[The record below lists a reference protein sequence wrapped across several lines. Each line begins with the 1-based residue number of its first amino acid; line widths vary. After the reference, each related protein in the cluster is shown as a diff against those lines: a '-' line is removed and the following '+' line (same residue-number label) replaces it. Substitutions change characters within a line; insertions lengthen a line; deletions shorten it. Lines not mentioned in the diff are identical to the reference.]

1 MKLERLFFFMMIVA
15 IAAVF
20 ASIIVINSPP
30 APELIK
36 VVCSEWE
43 GRPQIQ
49 VGVGEIG
56 RSRTCSKYE
65 RVNQ

>member
-1 MKLERLFFFMMIVA
+1 MRLQRLFFFVMIAA
-15 IAAVF
+15 IAVVL

-30 APELIK
+30 SLEPIK

-43 GRPQIQ
+43 ERPQIQ

-56 RSRTCSKYE
+56 RSRFCSKYE
-65 RVNQ
+65 RVN